1 MAKKKFN
8 LLGFLM
14 WLVGVLVALA
24 VGMSMTGSGALS
36 DSLEKLFI
44 PAVITNIAGWIVV
57 IVTIVGVILAIID
70 YFK

>member
-24 VGMSMTGSGALS
+24 VGFGMIDGTLPVRYIHPS
-36 DSLEKLFI
+36 
-44 PAVITNIAGWIVV
+44 ITMVAGWIVV
-57 IVTIVGVILAIID
+57 IVTIVGVILAILD

>member
-24 VGMSMTGSGALS
+24 VGMSMTGNGALAN
-36 DSLEKLFI
+36 SLEALFI
-44 PAVITNIAGWIVV
+44 PTIITNIAGWIVV